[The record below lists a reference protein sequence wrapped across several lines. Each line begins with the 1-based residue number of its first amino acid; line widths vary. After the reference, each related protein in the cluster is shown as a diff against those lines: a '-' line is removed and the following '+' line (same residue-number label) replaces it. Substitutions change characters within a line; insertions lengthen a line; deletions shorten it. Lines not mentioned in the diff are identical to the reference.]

1 MRADRNKIGRFSR
14 VTDPG
19 ARLSYLPDPADPT
32 YPAAPDRA
40 IARFRSGGNR
50 RNELVM
56 ADESILIVGEH
67 LVYGDFASDL
77 VGEGWQLSQAL
88 ELDQGLDILRTRP
101 HDLVVID
108 SDSLTDPLPYAIQ
121 SVKAVDPELTILL
134 VAPPGSDLEGLEQPL
149 LRPAGLLVKPLERET
164 LMIALESALVHRK
177 LLRENRALKRQL
189 GSAFSL
195 GDWVGCT
202 PESQEVR
209 KAVATAALSTGPVLL
224 LSEGGTGRRLAAEL
238 IHRHGRNPNSTFLP
252 VEIPSLP
259 RGELHLWLE
268 EISDKARGE
277 AADSRAYGRS
287 GSRLGTIYFS
297 EITGLSPLDQEA
309 LSHFLEDPVP
319 FRVMGSADPSI
330 HEAVRQGD
338 FDRRLLHQLSAV
350 RIPIPPLRAR
360 RGDIPAL
367 VGHFLKR
374 CCDRFHLKPLGVPS
388 HIIESYMA
396 YDWPGNVAELS
407 MVIERAVSIAS
418 AARFEGAT
426 LPEQFCGAPSFDFPD
441 SAPPSDVSLRDF
453 IADIERRIIIQ
464 TLARVDGS
472 QKKAAEKLRINP
484 TTLHEKMK
492 RHKILP

>member
-1 MRADRNKIGRFSR
+1 
-14 VTDPG
+14 
-19 ARLSYLPDPADPT
+19 
-32 YPAAPDRA
+32 
-40 IARFRSGGNR
+40 
-50 RNELVM
+50 M

-77 VGEGWQLSQAL
+77 VGAGWHLSQAL
-88 ELDQGLDILRTRP
+88 ELEQGLDMLRSRP

-108 SDSLTDPLPYAIQ
+108 ADSLSEPLPYAIQ
-121 SVKAVDPELTILL
+121 SVKAIDPDLTILL
-134 VAPPGSDLEGLEQPL
+134 VAPPGAQLEGLEKPL
-149 LRPAGLLVKPLERET
+149 LRPAGLLVKPLEKET
-164 LMIALESALVHRK
+164 LMIALESALVRRK

-224 LSEGGTGRRLAAEL
+224 LGEGGSGRRLAAEL
-238 IHRHGRNPNSTFLP
+238 IHRHGRNPNATFLP

-259 RGELHLWLE
+259 RGELQRWLE
-268 EISDKARGE
+268 DF
-277 AADSRAYGRS
+277 ADPGADEGATPRAYAGGRS
-287 GSRLGTIYFS
+287 RPGAIYFS
-297 EITGLSPLDQEA
+297 EITELAPIDQKA
-309 LSHFLEDPVP
+309 LSEFLESPVP
-319 FRVMGSADPSI
+319 FRVMASADTSI
-330 HEAVRQGD
+330 HEAVHQGD
-338 FDRRLLHQLSAV
+338 FDRRLFYLLSAV
-350 RIPIPPLRAR
+350 RISIPSLRAR

-374 CCDRFHLKPLGVPS
+374 CCERSQLKPLGVPPN
-388 HIIESYMA
+388 IIESYMA

-407 MVIERAVSIAS
+407 MVIERAVSIAA

-426 LPEQFCGAPSFDFPD
+426 LPEQFCGAPSFDFPE

-453 IADIERRIIIQ
+453 IADIERRVIIQ

-472 QKKAAEKLRINP
+472 QKKAAERLRLNP